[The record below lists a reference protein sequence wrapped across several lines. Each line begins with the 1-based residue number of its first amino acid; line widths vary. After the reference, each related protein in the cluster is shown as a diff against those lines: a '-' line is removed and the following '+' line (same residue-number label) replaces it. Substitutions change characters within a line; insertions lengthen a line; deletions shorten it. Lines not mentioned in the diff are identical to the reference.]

1 MEHWADLR
9 ERACLT
15 SSRCVRENRMRS
27 GFCSVLLLTW
37 GQEAHTQAALEG
49 GPSQESQGGRLGSS
63 SLLGPGMVGWQQRA
77 RAREILGFWLTPYD
91 PLKFLP
97 RVNLTNSKLHPS
109 IGKLVGTGSC
119 KVRRESLIKRLKS
132 QYEFGL
138 GRGAL
143 GSPWDILQYAQE
155 IYATL
160 SYQARKLV
168 FKNFLSHRNLIW
180 KNPLFYKEKRTWMT
194 NIFPKFTYVL
204 FITLHLVQCLIFY
217 IFFYF

>member
-49 GPSQESQGGRLGSS
+49 GPSQEPQGGRLGSS
-63 SLLGPGMVGWQQRA
+63 SLLGAGMVGWQQRA
-77 RAREILGFWLTPYD
+77 RARETLGFWLTLYD

-119 KVRRESLIKRLKS
+119 KVRRESLVKRLKS

-168 FKNFLSHRNLIW
+168 FKNFLSPRNLIW
-180 KNPLFYKEKRTWMT
+180 KNPLFYKEKKNM
-194 NIFPKFTYVL
+194 NDQYFPQVHICAFYYFAFSTVFNNAY
-204 FITLHLVQCLIFY
+204 IFY
-217 IFFYF
+217 F